1 MFTLF
6 KVGVIMFLKYSHM
19 MLPGLFTNRITT
31 DIDFI
36 DEAVVECDVL
46 LVKILL

>member
-1 MFTLF
+1 
-6 KVGVIMFLKYSHM
+6 M
-19 MLPGLFTNRITT
+19 MLRGVFTNRITT

-36 DEAVVECDVL
+36 DEAVVQCDVL